1 TYLQDAAD
9 RGSIGG
15 RRADVFRR
23 DVSNVLGFYYEDLR
37 ASLAGNFGD
46 EGHPGIRGDEHGGTP
61 VEGHIGPAIGKHEAQ
76 ELVGFV
82 WADGAARDQLLQ
94 AARAYGEAA
103 LRNAGEHAT
112 GGSGITQSRDGDPV
126 TRAMWKYG
134 KELGRLIGST
144 DDADVDTSRAVPVIS
159 EYDRPVVSLA
169 AAGTSLKLGPVGSPA
184 VAAFTQV

>member
-1 TYLQDAAD
+1 
-9 RGSIGG
+9 
-15 RRADVFRR
+15 
-23 DVSNVLGFYYEDLR
+23 
-37 ASLAGNFGD
+37 
-46 EGHPGIRGDEHGGTP
+46 
-61 VEGHIGPAIGKHEAQ
+61 
-76 ELVGFV
+76 
-82 WADGAARDQLLQ
+82 
-94 AARAYGEAA
+94 EAA

-112 GGSGITQSRDGDPV
+112 GGSGITQNRDGDPV

-184 VAAFTQV
+184 VAAFTQVTKAGRSERTVRPDGSGSVFNGVKAVSQ